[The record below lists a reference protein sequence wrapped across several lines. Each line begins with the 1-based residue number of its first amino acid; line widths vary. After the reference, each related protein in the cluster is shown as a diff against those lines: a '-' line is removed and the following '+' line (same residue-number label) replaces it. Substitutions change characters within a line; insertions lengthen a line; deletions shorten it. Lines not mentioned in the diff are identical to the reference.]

1 MATSDCILL
10 RTLTQDVEAHA
21 DNETLWRADGTSFL
35 AECWAYPL
43 RRDHTIVGAVIT
55 FVDITDRSRAQL
67 ALADSE
73 QRYRALYENLP
84 LATVTWQINGDD
96 FLLINV
102 NQMAEEESNT
112 KADHLIGQH
121 ARVLY
126 HDQPAMRDILR
137 DTVQSRTR
145 QQRDIQY
152 ISLLRHKLH
161 SITCTCGFVPPDLV
175 IMHIEDITKRRHAES
190 KLRHYQRQLRALAA
204 QITLVEERE
213 RRRVAADLHDHV
225 CQTLAAIKLKL
236 GVLAEAIAVK
246 PVAADLHYTMAM
258 LDQCIRATRDL
269 SFDLSPPVLYELGL
283 DAALEWLADHLHTK
297 RLAIRVATNGQPAAL
312 TDDLRVLLFIV
323 TREVVINA
331 IKHAAAQTITITRTT
346 AADQLRITVHDDGR
360 GFAKGRSTTLRTRRG
375 FGLFSIRERLRNVGG
390 TIDIASAPDAGTTVE
405 IMVPLSHDTERLGGS
420 PAPAEDIP

>member
-1 MATSDCILL
+1 
-10 RTLTQDVEAHA
+10 
-21 DNETLWRADGTSFL
+21 
-35 AECWAYPL
+35 
-43 RRDHTIVGAVIT
+43 
-55 FVDITDRSRAQL
+55 
-67 ALADSE
+67 
-73 QRYRALYENLP
+73 
-84 LATVTWQINGDD
+84 
-96 FLLINV
+96 
-102 NQMAEEESNT
+102 
-112 KADHLIGQH
+112 
-121 ARVLY
+121 
-126 HDQPAMRDILR
+126 
-137 DTVQSRTR
+137 
-145 QQRDIQY
+145 
-152 ISLLRHKLH
+152 
-161 SITCTCGFVPPDLV
+161 
-175 IMHIEDITKRRHAES
+175 MHIEDITKRRHAES

-246 PVAADLHYTMAM
+246 PVAADLHHTMAM

-360 GFAKGRSTTLRTRRG
+360 GFAKERSTTLRTRRG

-420 PAPAEDIP
+420 PAPAEDPP